1 MNLPD
6 WQHIIV
12 STAMVYLFIVVTL
25 RVLGK
30 SELAQLSVTDLVF
43 VLLISNSVQNAMVG
57 SDTSLMG
64 GLLAATVLF
73 TLNYLFKILRYRFP
87 VFRRAIEGEPVLLVH
102 KGQII
107 EENCRKNKITTD
119 EIHAAIREHGSSN
132 IADIDLVILEAD
144 GNISVVSNN
153 YKHHS
158 TRRIRRRKTE

>member
-25 RVLGK
+25 RILGK

-102 KGQII
+102 KGKIM
-107 EENCRKNKITTD
+107 EDNCRKTRMTLD
-119 EIHAAIREHGSSN
+119 EIQAAIREHGS
-132 IADIDLVILEAD
+132 ARLEDVDLVILEAD
-144 GNISVVSNN
+144 GNISVVSQN

-158 TRRIRRRKTE
+158 TRRVRKRKTE